1 MSDTESGPIT
11 LYRCTECGKLSVSRG
26 YLHGHIEK
34 HQGFGPFNIIPDPR
48 KTANPDALDEKTEVL
63 EVTSYEV
70 VALVPQR
77 MGSVPDS
84 NDRKEERRD

>member
-1 MSDTESGPIT
+1 MTIRKTANDRRTGRTSEEIE
-11 LYRCTECGKLSVSRG
+11 LYRCTECGKISVSRG

-63 EVTSYEV
+63 TVTEYEV
-70 VALVPQR
+70 SETVG
-77 MGSVPDS
+77 GSD
-84 NDRKEERRD
+84 K